1 MIRLLLSFLL
11 FSSGFLQASTRNH
24 NQEDAKFE
32 FSFGQSLMFISD
44 SDRAEVLENNNL
56 VIPTSS
62 ALLLAEMF
70 LTENWNAFLVM
81 NLPLASQKFI
91 IDGQETHEKANPSFL
106 IGPSWTA
113 YRTSLAERAGVEYQ
127 LGALLG
133 ASLAENKET
142 TPLAVLAARV
152 NLISKQNSTLYIG
165 YSKTFGVNAAT
176 ILYGVGHR
184 Y

>member
-81 NLPLASQKFI
+81 NIPLH
-91 IDGQETHEKANPSFL
+91 ETHANLGMQVCCSFPTSSML
-106 IGPSWTA
+106 VGPAESFHKSRA
-113 YRTSLAERAGVEYQ
+113 VISL
-127 LGALLG
+127 
-133 ASLAENKET
+133 
-142 TPLAVLAARV
+142 
-152 NLISKQNSTLYIG
+152 
-165 YSKTFGVNAAT
+165 GVNSGLDDLKSIKFLRLIAAFRSLS
-176 ILYGVGHR
+176 IEIPQLQL
-184 Y
+184 